1 MKLKAFFLPRA
12 VREKAL
18 LVAFAVLAL
27 LIWGAS
33 VARRARG
40 QWRDWQAAKSEFAS
54 QQLWIDHADAIAA
67 QAAAA
72 TRSLEPDKTL
82 NATRLVGEL
91 SGLAAQAGLT
101 ADIGAQR
108 TDERTD
114 QFSFH
119 TVQVNFRR
127 ADLGSLVRFYTAL
140 AQRAP
145 YISLEQFSVA
155 TDRANPGA
163 LNASLRVASVELA
176 R

>member
-1 MKLKAFFLPRA
+1 MKAFFLQRA

-18 LVAFAVLAL
+18 LMVFAVLAL

-33 VARRARG
+33 AVRRARG
-40 QWRDWQAAKSEFAS
+40 TWADWRAARSEFAS
-54 QQLWIDHADAIAA
+54 QQLWLDHAGAIAA
-67 QAAAA
+67 QATAA

-127 ADLGSLVRFYTAL
+127 ADLGSLIRFYGLLSA
-140 AQRAP
+140 RAP

-155 TDRANPGA
+155 TDRANPGQ
-163 LNASLRVASVELA
+163 LNASLRVASVELTQ
-176 R
+176 